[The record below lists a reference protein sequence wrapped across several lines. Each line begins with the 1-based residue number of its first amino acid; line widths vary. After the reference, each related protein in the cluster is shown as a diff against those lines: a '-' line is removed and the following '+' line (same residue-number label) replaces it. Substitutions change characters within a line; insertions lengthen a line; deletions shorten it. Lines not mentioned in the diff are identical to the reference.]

1 MGGVVVGVGAAQ
13 VRGARVDRGPAAAGR
28 AGRAGGRPRILPGSV
43 APPSSVDAAGDDG
56 RTASA
61 PAPRPPARAP
71 QERPHALAP
80 ARRRTAGAA
89 LARDG
94 GHLERALRDAARAPA
109 DARSTTPG
117 GGRLRAPPR
126 GAQPPGPCN

>member
-13 VRGARVDRGPAAAGR
+13 GRGAHVDGGPAAAGR
-28 AGRAGGRPRILPGSV
+28 AGLAERRPRILPGSV

-94 GHLERALRDAARAPA
+94 GHLERAPGDAAPA
-109 DARSTTPG
+109 AAGARSTAPG
-117 GGRLRAPPR
+117 GGRVPAPPR
-126 GAQPPGPCN
+126 RG